1 MADDAPNQ
9 RPAPYVE
16 CIRRYSAGEHWHAH
30 EVLEDLWRATQ
41 DPERRRFYQGIIQ
54 LAAAMVHAERGNL
67 RGVQRLLAK
76 AAEKLRPVASP
87 CLGLDVAT
95 LLREMERAAAEA
107 RAAAAADPPRPFDWR
122 HKPRLD
128 GSDPHLA
135 EPQVHGVHGTAS
147 APPRS
152 QGGRDDRSECDDW
165 PSGAPDRRQGCG
177 P

>member
-41 DPERRRFYQGIIQ
+41 DLERRRFYQGIIQ

-87 CLGLDVAT
+87 CLGLDLAV
-95 LLREMERAAAEA
+95 LLPEMEQAAAEA
-107 RAAAAADPPRPFDWR
+107 RAAAAADPPRAFDWR
-122 HKPRLD
+122 YKPRLD
-128 GSDPHLA
+128 GAAVELGRPA
-135 EPQVHGVHGTAS
+135 
-147 APPRS
+147 APRR
-152 QGGRDDRSECDDW
+152 GG
-165 PSGAPDRRQGCG
+165 PDRDGASR
-177 P
+177 